1 VFRIMTEQV
10 PHFRALARRPVSLA
24 ARIAQAAQPVNGSGA
39 ARLVDLGLGGACLE
53 AAELLKEGTT
63 LRLLIDVPHLW
74 DPLELDARV
83 TWGKLGQG
91 RVPSRMGVRFEGASG
106 RTLRLLAELLEAE
119 AYGA

>member
-1 VFRIMTEQV
+1 MTEPV
-10 PHFRALARRPVSLA
+10 SHFRALARRAVSLP
-24 ARIAQAAQPVNGSGA
+24 ARIAQAPQPNGPGS

-53 AAELLKEGTT
+53 LGELLKTGTP

-83 TWGKLGQG
+83 TWGRPAQGQTPA
-91 RVPSRMGVRFEGASG
+91 RVGVRFEGASG

>member
-1 VFRIMTEQV
+1 
-10 PHFRALARRPVSLA
+10 
-24 ARIAQAAQPVNGSGA
+24 
-39 ARLVDLGLGGACLE
+39 VDLGLGGACLE
-53 AAELLKEGTT
+53 FGEMLKDGTA

-83 TWGKLGQG
+83 TWARAGAG
-91 RVPSRMGVRFEGASG
+91 RAPARMGVRFEGASG

>member
-1 VFRIMTEQV
+1 MTEPV
-10 PHFRALARRPVSLA
+10 PHFRALARRPVSLP
-24 ARIAQAAQPVNGSGA
+24 ARVAQAPQPGNGTGA
-39 ARLVDLGLGGACLE
+39 ARLVDLGLGGACVELT
-53 AAELLKEGTT
+53 ELLKDGTA

-83 TWGKLGQG
+83 TWSRPGVG
-91 RVPSRMGVRFEGASG
+91 RAPARMGVRFEGASG

>member
-1 VFRIMTEQV
+1 MTEPA
-10 PHFRALARRPVSLA
+10 PHFRALARRPVSLP
-24 ARIAQAAQPVNGSGA
+24 ARIAQAAQPINGSGA

-53 AAELLKEGTT
+53 LGQLLKDGTP

-83 TWGKLGQG
+83 TWARPGVG
-91 RVPSRMGVRFEGASG
+91 RGPARVGVRFEGASG